1 MHSRND
7 VGVAWRALAL
17 CPLLC
22 VAGISSAATN
32 VWDGDGPTGNWA
44 TNANWVGDTAFA
56 TSNDVAFYA
65 VSTNLTTTLGADRAI
80 ASLLFNSDADSNVF
94 ISGNV
99 LMTMGDIT
107 VDQDAA
113 GQHYISSQITVS
125 NNQSWAINS
134 TNGGTLMVG
143 AVRQAGNRPLTTLTK
158 TGDGVLFLTN
168 SGLQASNFVIQ
179 SGIVRYVGSA
189 NAFDDNTTVVVVQ
202 SNGILDKANVGG
214 VDAFRGLAGSGV
226 VTNWNSEL
234 QLRPQFSDNSVFRGT
249 IYQGAGTGTLTITLD
264 ANGAST
270 TFDRSTN
277 AIQAFDTAV
286 PFEGRIAVSSQVLSF
301 TGENGSYTNSTALHQ
316 IGRYDRA
323 TRLGTLLLDSS
334 VSNHINNDRI
344 NDNANFV
351 LNVGSQIKIVG
362 NGYTNTTE
370 ALGNITN
377 SEGRAII
384 TVDAG
389 SGGSTV
395 LTAKSFT
402 NSNLGRAALVRG
414 DNLGAAD
421 APGVG
426 QFKLLTAPRLS
437 HAGSGDQIGIVP
449 FMSGDTNADGLGSGL
464 VTYDATTGIRPLLAS
479 EYTNTFAADRNVR
492 LSANDSIAGNTDIR
506 ALHIE
511 GDGTTANL
519 NGNNLRVDSQAIFVG
534 GNSTLQGGT
543 ITFGTNT
550 TGTTPVGYVYAV
562 SNLTLNSSIVNNSG
576 APGTAVSFV
585 GPGAISVG
593 ATQTYT
599 GNTFVL
605 GGATIRPTTNDVLP
619 DTAAFALDEGNLILD
634 PGIKETIGWLRGS
647 GASSIQLGTNSI
659 LRINQT
665 ADGNYYGMMN
675 GSAGSTLVKEGGNA
689 LLIRNNM
696 TNFQSEVLI
705 NRGTLRLVDQN
716 GRMTLVPRFVVTNG
730 TLWIDSQPGADNANQ
745 GDRVGQEADVYL
757 NSGTIILGGS
767 RNGSTTENIGDLI
780 FQSGFST
787 VQLDAS
793 STFNNSAYL
802 NPNTFLRSNAATA
815 FIRGDLLGGQ
825 NAATTNFFSRLAKDR
840 TQANP
845 SLVLTHPIAGSNT
858 PSVGIVHWAYG
869 QEDTA
874 ASQGLNAN
882 MGLVTY
888 DRATNSAGAEHG
900 FRLLRGNEYNTNN
913 FDLGGNVWATTTG
926 TLSIQSNTVVQGL
939 VFQKGN
945 TAGATVLQISNYVFN
960 VSSGALLASGTNTG
974 SNHEI
979 RRTTVGGVSGA
990 LTFGNPSNGY
1000 EAVIHTAR
1008 RLDVYA
1014 PIVDNVDG
1022 LGVTNKV
1029 TLTKSGT
1036 SELVMRADGGGL
1048 STYSGD
1054 TYINAGTLR
1063 VEGTNQSSYTTASVI
1078 PKTTFVHLNN
1088 RDATFDLYASGQIV
1102 AGIDG
1107 WGRVTGSGNTNT
1119 GVAAN
1124 PSDTYYN
1131 AFVVNYTNTSV
1142 IDRFDGWITDGSTGG
1157 RRFLDVVKQGAGVLE
1172 FTTINQTN
1180 TYRGDTIVEGGT
1192 LLMNGTHISLSNT
1205 TDYIVR
1211 SGATLGGTGLVR
1223 IGGTFSFDD
1232 GATLAPGN
1240 GPGTL
1245 TLDGNMTLNSNA
1257 VLSFQLNGTDTTV
1270 GGGIND
1276 LVAGVNDLYLDG
1288 ILDVTALASFGGAT
1302 TNDFWTLMT
1311 YDGILLTNLL
1321 DISLGSQSLLSGGQL
1336 FAIDDTVL
1344 GEIRLTI
1351 IPEPQSWALIIL
1363 GLCVVGWLGR
1373 RPRKP

>member
-1 MHSRND
+1 MHLRD
-7 VGVAWRALAL
+7 DLGVAWRALAL

-22 VAGISSAATN
+22 VAGVAPAATN

-65 VSTNLTTTLGADRAI
+65 VATNLTTTLGANRTI
-80 ASLLFNSDADSNVF
+80 ASLLFNNDADSNVV

-99 LMTMGDIT
+99 LMTLGDIT

-113 GQHYISSQITVS
+113 GRHYISSQITLS
-125 NNQSWAINS
+125 NNQTWAIDS

-158 TGDGVLFLTN
+158 TGGGVLLLTN
-168 SGLQASNFVIQ
+168 SSLQVSNFVIQ
-179 SGIVRYVGSA
+179 AGTVKYVGNSSG
-189 NAFDDNTTVVVVQ
+189 FDDNTTAVQ
-202 SNGILDKANVGG
+202 LDSGAILDKDNIAVGTE
-214 VDAFRGLAGSGV
+214 ALRALRGSGL
-226 VTNWNSEL
+226 VTNWVGEL
-234 QLRPQFSDNSVFRGT
+234 QFRPSNNEYNLFDGT
-249 IYQGAGTGTLTITLD
+249 IVQGTGTGLLTVVHD
-264 ANGAST
+264 GNNAT
-270 TFDRSTN
+270 TVFDRSTN
-277 AIQAFDTAV
+277 AVQAFDTAV
-286 PFEGRIAVSSQVLSF
+286 PFNGRISVRNGVLAF
-301 TGENGSYTNSTALHQ
+301 VGENGSYTNTDQRHD
-316 IGRYDRA
+316 IGQFNRA
-323 TRLGTLLLDSS
+323 TRLTTLLLDSS

-351 LNVGSQIKIVG
+351 LSVGSQIKIVG

-370 ALGNITN
+370 SLGNITN
-377 SEGRAII
+377 GDGRAII

-395 LTAKSFT
+395 LTAKQFT
-402 NSNLGRAALVRG
+402 NSSLGRAALVRG
-414 DNLGAAD
+414 DNLGAAEGPD
-421 APGVG
+421 VG
-426 QFKLLTAPRLS
+426 QFKLLTAPGLS
-437 HAGSGDQIGIVP
+437 HAGSGDQIGVIP
-449 FMSGDTNADGLGSGL
+449 FMVGDTNPNTFGSGL
-464 VTYDATTGIRPLLAS
+464 VTYDATTGVRPLTAA

-492 LSANDSIAGNTDIR
+492 LSANDSIAANTDIR

-511 GDGTTANL
+511 GDGTAANL

-534 GNSTLQGGT
+534 GHSTLQGGT

-550 TGTTPVGYVYAV
+550 TGTTPVGYINVI

-576 APGTAVSFV
+576 ANPGTIVTFS
-585 GPGAISVG
+585 GPGTVYVG
-593 ATQTYT
+593 ATQTYS
-599 GNTFVL
+599 GHTFVF
-605 GGATIRPTTNDVLP
+605 GGATIIPTASDVLP
-619 DTAAFALDEGNLILD
+619 DSANAFALDEGNLILGT
-634 PGIKETIGWLRGS
+634 GIKDSIGWLRGS
-647 GASSIQLGTNSI
+647 GASYIQLGTNAV
-659 LRINQT
+659 LRVNQT
-665 ADGNYYGMMN
+665 STGDYYGMMSGATN
-675 GSAGSTLVKEGGNA
+675 SALVKGGTGE
-689 LLIRNNM
+689 LRIRNNM
-696 TNFQSEVLI
+696 TNFQSNVVI
-705 NRGTLRLVDQN
+705 DRGTLRLLDQN
-716 GRMTLVPRFVVTNG
+716 GRMTSVPRFVATNG

-745 GDRVGQEADVYL
+745 TDRVGSEADVFL

-767 RNGSTTENIGDLI
+767 RNGGTAENIGDLI
-780 FQSGFST
+780 FESGFNT

-793 STFNNSAYL
+793 SAFNNSAYL

-825 NAATTNFFSRLAKDR
+825 NALTTNFYTRLAKDR
-840 TQANP
+840 GQANP
-845 SLVLTHPIAGSNT
+845 SLVLTHSIAGSNT

-888 DRATNSAGAEHG
+888 DRTTNSAGAEHG

-945 TAGATVLQISNYVFN
+945 TAGATVLQVSNSLLN
-960 VSSGALLASGTNTG
+960 ISSGALLAIGTNTG

-979 RRTTVGGVSGA
+979 RRTGSNGA
-990 LTFGNPSNGY
+990 LTFGNASNGY
-1000 EAVIHTAR
+1000 EAVIHTVR
-1008 RLDVYA
+1008 RLDLYV
-1014 PIVDNVDG
+1014 PIVDNVDA

-1029 TLTKSGT
+1029 TVIKSG
-1036 SELVMRADGGGL
+1036 SGELPFRLTGGAGGAEL

-1054 TYINAGTLR
+1054 TIINAGLIR
-1063 VEGTNQSSYTTASVI
+1063 AEGTNNAISYQNAAVLPTNTYLRI
-1078 PKTTFVHLNN
+1078 NN
-1088 RDATFDLYASGQIV
+1088 RDASFEMYNSGQIV
-1102 AGIDG
+1102 GG
-1107 WGRVTGSGNTNT
+1107 LSGNGRVNLSGTGSHTNR
-1119 GVAAN
+1119 
-1124 PSDTYYN
+1124 
-1131 AFVVNYTNTSV
+1131 FVVNYTNTAV
-1142 IDRFDGWITDGSTGG
+1142 TDAFDGWMTDGST
-1157 RRFLDVVKQGAGVLE
+1157 RMLDVVKRGAGTLE
-1172 FTTINQTN
+1172 FTTIGQTN

-1192 LLMNGTHISLSNT
+1192 LLMNGVHISPSNF
-1205 TDYIVR
+1205 TDYAVR
-1211 SGATLGGTGLVR
+1211 SGGTLGGTGLVR
-1223 IGGTFSFDD
+1223 IGGSFAFED
-1232 GATLAPGN
+1232 GATLRPGS
-1240 GPGTL
+1240 GAAGTL
-1245 TLDGNMTLNSNA
+1245 TLDGNLTLSSNA
-1257 VLSFQLNGTDTTV
+1257 VLAFELTGTDTTV

-1276 LVAGVNDLYLDG
+1276 LVVGVNDLYLDG
-1288 ILDVTALASFGGAT
+1288 ILDVSALASFAGAT

-1321 DISLGSQSLLSGGQL
+1321 DVSLGSQSLLSGGQL

-1373 RPRKP
+1373 RQRKP